1 MCLRLEGEWVSAMPY
16 RASTLVLYLVIELWA
31 SQWSYFGRLSGG
43 IIIIG
48 PTTYSGGFAL
58 THCNTILCT
67 LYPISWLIEDSTSS
81 LSRNNNVLLFVM
93 VTFPNMYSGRINH
106 SETKMQH
113 CIKSNYHSIDTR
125 MCSIGPIWD
134 KNMLPMPTVYW
145 QRANEQ
151 SGSKILL
158 VFLPTQLFFK

>member
-81 LSRNNNVLLFVM
+81 LVEIIMYYYLWWSL
-93 VTFPNMYSGRINH
+93 FPNTLAGWITVRQ
-106 SETKMQH
+106 KMQH

-134 KNMLPMPTVYW
+134 KKYASY
-145 QRANEQ
+145 ANSSVLATSERT
-151 SGSKILL
+151 KW
-158 VFLPTQLFFK
+158 

>member
-58 THCNTILCT
+58 TVIPSCVPCIQ
-67 LYPISWLIEDSTSS
+67 YPG
-81 LSRNNNVLLFVM
+81 LL
-93 VTFPNMYSGRINH
+93 
-106 SETKMQH
+106 K
-113 CIKSNYHSIDTR
+113 
-125 MCSIGPIWD
+125 
-134 KNMLPMPTVYW
+134 
-145 QRANEQ
+145 
-151 SGSKILL
+151 
-158 VFLPTQLFFK
+158 TQPLA